1 MGQRILVVEDDQAL
15 ASTVELVLKT
25 NNFETV
31 ICGRGDQALEVFRQ
45 TKPDL
50 ILLDVMLP
58 GKNGFEVAR
67 DIREESDVPIIMVT
81 AKTETEDIVR
91 GLESSGADDYLTKP
105 YPPRVLLARIRA
117 RLRTHENHPISL
129 RDLQIDTKGQTVTR
143 NGEEIILTLT
153 EFKLLKFFAMHPG
166 VVFQRDR
173 ILTDVW
179 GYQATD
185 DTRLVNVHIQRL
197 RSKIE
202 HDPENPEL
210 ILTVRGVGYK
220 AAE

>member
-1 MGQRILVVEDDQAL
+1 MARILVVDDDLDL
-15 ASTVELVLKT
+15 AEMLGIVLTSSGFDVDLV
-25 NNFETV
+25 N
-31 ICGRGDQALEVFRQ
+31 RGDEALEAFRNNP
-45 TKPDL
+45 PDL
-50 ILLDVMLP
+50 VLLDVMLP
-58 GKNGFEVAR
+58 GKNGFDVAR
-67 DIREESDVPIIMVT
+67 EIRQESDVPIIMVT
-81 AKTETEDIVR
+81 AKTETEDVVR

-117 RLRTHENHPISL
+117 RLRKHENHPVQIKDIL
-129 RDLQIDTKGQTVTR
+129 IDTKGHIVTR
-143 NGEEIILTLT
+143 DGVEISLTST
-153 EFKLLKFFAMHPG
+153 EFKLLKFFALNPG
-166 VVFQRDR
+166 VVFARDR

-179 GYQATD
+179 GFHSTD

-202 HDPENPEL
+202 HDPENPEI

>member
-1 MGQRILVVEDDQAL
+1 MAQRILVVEDDPAL

-25 NNFETV
+25 NNFEAV
-31 ICGRGDQALEVFRQ
+31 ICARGDTALQMFRDS
-45 TKPDL
+45 KPDL
-50 ILLDVMLP
+50 VLLDVMLP
-58 GKNGFEVAR
+58 GKNGFDVAR
-67 DIREESDVPIIMVT
+67 EIRAESDVPIIMVT
-81 AKTETEDIVR
+81 AKTETEDVVR
-91 GLESSGADDYLTKP
+91 GLEFSGADDYLTKP

-117 RLRTHENHPISL
+117 RLRKHENHPVQIKDIL
-129 RDLQIDTKGQTVTR
+129 IDTKGHIVTR
-143 NGEEIILTLT
+143 NGEEIPLTST
-153 EFKLLKFFAMHPG
+153 EFKLLKYFALNPG
-166 VVFQRDR
+166 VVFARDR

-179 GYQATD
+179 GFHSTD

-202 HDPENPEL
+202 HDPENPEI